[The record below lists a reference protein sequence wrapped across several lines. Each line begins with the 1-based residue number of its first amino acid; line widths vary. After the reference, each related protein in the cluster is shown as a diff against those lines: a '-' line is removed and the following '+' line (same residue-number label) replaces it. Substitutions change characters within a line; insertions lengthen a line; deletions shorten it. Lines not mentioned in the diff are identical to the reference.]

1 MLFRSK
7 QNLWCLTAAK
17 SLTSAQRKQ
26 PHYLLDDFTYNL
38 LIEKIIR
45 HNPSGGFQV
54 LRCPLL
60 ARLENQ
66 YRDQFYDVTELP
78 QLIRE
83 IDEIK
88 QEFAMVNLQAI
99 EQLEIL
105 KKFCCDAKN
114 ANFNL
119 YHFAD

>member
-1 MLFRSK
+1 MVL
-7 QNLWCLTAAK
+7 NLSAAT
-17 SLTSAQRKQ
+17 SLNSAQRKQ
-26 PHYLLDDFTYNL
+26 PHYLLDDGIYTL
-38 LIEKIIR
+38 LIEKIIKYKP
-45 HNPSGGFQV
+45 NGGFEI

-66 YRDQFYDVTELP
+66 YRDQFYDFTELP

-88 QEFAMVNLQAI
+88 QEFLTNSSQAI

-105 KKFCCDAKN
+105 KQFCRDAQN

>member
-1 MLFRSK
+1 MVL
-7 QNLWCLTAAK
+7 NLSAAI
-17 SLTSAQRKQ
+17 SLTSAQRKP
-26 PHYLLDDFTYNL
+26 PHYLLDDGIYSL
-38 LIEKIIR
+38 VMEKIIKY
-45 HNPSGGFQV
+45 NASGGFQI

-66 YRDQFYDVTELP
+66 YRDQFYDFTELP

-88 QEFAMVNLQAI
+88 QEFLTANSQAI
-99 EQLEIL
+99 EQLDIL
-105 KKFCCDAKN
+105 KKFCRDAQN

>member
-1 MLFRSK
+1 MVL
-7 QNLWCLTAAK
+7 NLSAAT
-17 SLTSAQRKQ
+17 SLTSAQRKR
-26 PHYLLDDFTYNL
+26 PHYLLDDSIYS
-38 LIEKIIR
+38 LIMEKIIKY
-45 HNPSGGFQV
+45 NATGGFQI

-60 ARLENQ
+60 ARLENP
-66 YRDQFYDVTELP
+66 YRDQFYDLTELP

-88 QEFAMVNLQAI
+88 QEFFTNSSQAI

-105 KKFCCDAKN
+105 KQFCRDAQN

>member
-1 MLFRSK
+1 MVLNFV
-7 QNLWCLTAAK
+7 AAL
-17 SLTSAQRKQ
+17 SLTSARRKY
-26 PHYLLDDFTYNL
+26 PHHLLDDSTYSL

-45 HNPSGGFQV
+45 HYHNGFQI

-66 YRDQFYDVTELP
+66 YHDQFYDVAELP